1 MARLYCSKRAS
12 QQFRG
17 SNDFSTQLKALG
29 GMGISEKAVLA
40 ASVVVV
46 LLLFLRDPQ
55 FINGYGTLFPK
66 PEFISNSSIALLA
79 VLPLFFVPHIEG
91 KDEGKEEDSLTALL
105 NETEYSGINRPYT
118 GIITPL
124 NP

>member
-1 MARLYCSKRAS
+1 
-12 QQFRG
+12 
-17 SNDFSTQLKALG
+17 
-29 GMGISEKAVLA
+29 MGISEKAVLA